1 MITTSGPEHE
11 HVIAKSLLSAGLSW
25 PGVLLAEDLA
35 ALDIL
40 CACLACLGERGRRA
54 RHSWKW
60 MVFGSMG
67 VYSRSDPPKSR
78 NCSSASVGHCGLL
91 TFIATRNV

>member
-1 MITTSGPEHE
+1 MHEHE

-54 RHSWKW
+54 RHS
-60 MVFGSMG
+60 
-67 VYSRSDPPKSR
+67 
-78 NCSSASVGHCGLL
+78 
-91 TFIATRNV
+91 